1 MNSYTLYTYKKFLV
15 EVSLRTILF
24 SVEQKC
30 LQSSDK
36 ICAIY
41 KMLQKYAPN
50 LSLVLVQ

>member
-1 MNSYTLYTYKKFLV
+1 MNSYILYTYKKILV
-15 EVSLRTILF
+15 EVSIGTILF
-24 SVEQKC
+24 SVKQRC
-30 LQSSDK
+30 LQRSDK